1 LLKSCDEWGV
11 GMELSHY
18 FNRHEEE
25 NLVKELMTREK
36 GKQMEN
42 KAREWKK
49 MAEEA
54 ASSRVSS
61 CPRTW
66 TI

>member
-1 LLKSCDEWGV
+1 
-11 GMELSHY
+11 MELSHY

>member
-1 LLKSCDEWGV
+1 MLKSCDEWGV
-11 GMELSHY
+11 GMELSHD
-18 FNRHEEE
+18 FNRYEVE

-61 CPRTW
+61 CART
-66 TI
+66 

>member
-11 GMELSHY
+11 SMELSHD
-18 FNRHEEE
+18 FNRYEVE

-36 GKQMEN
+36 RKQMEN

-61 CPRTW
+61 CPRT
-66 TI
+66 

>member
-1 LLKSCDEWGV
+1 
-11 GMELSHY
+11 LSHD
-18 FNRHEEE
+18 FNRYEVE

-61 CPRTW
+61 CART
-66 TI
+66 